1 MRTQQGLWIWQLG
14 KIDPNYITRM
24 KSIGVGR
31 VYLKVMD
38 GASSPMF
45 WTHQCTPDIVKRFKD
60 AGIEIFGWGYHY
72 AVDNPA
78 NEIAAVKTAC
88 ECGIEGYVVDIEKE
102 AETAGAA
109 IRVQALLVGIR
120 PFVPAGCLGYTS
132 FGAPQFHPDIPWSIL
147 NAHTDF
153 AMPQIYFETFGFGS
167 SNEAE
172 VSACMEAN
180 QRLPQV
186 KDILPIWSSED
197 GAKKPASAV
206 ELQQFLDRFPG
217 SSIWRVPQQGERG
230 EAWNLRYDGKPS
242 TLTDLV
248 EAVRSVSYI
257 VRPGARGREVSSIRA
272 LLAALGYPS
281 SGPPDEFNES
291 LEDAVRRFQTISG
304 VGIDGKVGPET
315 IKALTGETPAPMPEL
330 GLREHLALIAQR
342 EGDLRLR
349 WDNNKSEAEKYLAP
363 LRAEMQR
370 RGHIGASPIF
380 YNWCGAF
387 VLWCCRQAGYALAD
401 APKGHYATYA
411 LVTAWVDWAKSLGY
425 WLPASDDAARGD
437 IVVFNWLDGG
447 KIYDHIGVVS
457 SFVPGSPS
465 FRTSEGNSGNQ
476 TMNQTRQLNNV
487 AGFIRLPATGI

>member
-1 MRTQQGLWIWQLG
+1 MSAQQGLWIWQLA
-14 KIDPNYITRM
+14 KIDANYINRM

-38 GASSPMF
+38 GASTPMF
-45 WTHQCTPDIVKRFKD
+45 WMHQCTSQIVKSFKD
-60 AGIEIFGWGYHY
+60 AGISIFGWGYHY
-72 AVDNPA
+72 VVDDPSQ
-78 NEIAAVKTAC
+78 EIAAVKTAF
-88 ECGIEGYVVDIEKE
+88 ECGIDGYVVDIEKE

-109 IRVQALLVGIR
+109 TRVQALLAGIR
-120 PFVPAGCLGYTS
+120 PFVPVGRLGYTS
-132 FGAPQFHPDIPWSIL
+132 FGAPQFHPTIPWSIL
-147 NAHTDF
+147 NATTDF
-153 AMPQIYFETFGFGS
+153 AMPQIYFETFDFGN

-186 KDILPIWSSED
+186 RDILPIWSSED
-197 GAKKPASAV
+197 GAKKPASTL

-230 EAWNLRYDGKPS
+230 EAWNLRYDGKPF

-248 EAVRSVSYI
+248 ETVRSLTYI
-257 VRPGARGREVSSIRA
+257 VRPGASGKEVSSIRA

-281 SGPPDEFNES
+281 SGPVDEFNES
-291 LEDAVRRFQTISG
+291 LEKAVRRFQTISG
-304 VGIDGKVGPET
+304 IGIDGRVGPET
-315 IKALTGETPAPMPEL
+315 IKALTGATPAPMPEL
-330 GLREHLALIAQR
+330 GLRERFALIAQR

-349 WDNNKSEAEKYLAP
+349 WDNDKSEAEKYLAP

-370 RGHIGASPIF
+370 RGHIGASPTF

-401 APKGHYATYA
+401 APNGHYATYA
-411 LVTAWVDWAKSLGY
+411 LVTAWVDWAKSLGC
-425 WLPASDDAARGD
+425 WLPASGDASRGD

-457 SFVPGSPS
+457 SFSPGSPS

-476 TMNQTRQLNNV
+476 TMNQTRQVNNV
-487 AGFIRLPATGI
+487 AGFVRLPTTGI